1 MVSKMERDKTLK
13 ENLEWLIRQYQKE
26 LDIEENKNIEEQ
38 DLDTIEHYKN
48 IIIELEYAIKISKG
62 VE

>member
-1 MVSKMERDKTLK
+1 MERDKTLK

-26 LDIEENKNIEEQ
+26 LDIEESKDIEEQ
-38 DLDTIEHYKN
+38 DLDIIEHYEN
-48 IIIELEYAIKISKG
+48 IISELEYAIKISKG

>member
-1 MVSKMERDKTLK
+1 MERDKTLK

-26 LDIEENKNIEEQ
+26 LDIEEKKDIEEQ